1 MNTPIDYTDGKWI
14 AMSVG
19 QFCQILIDSG
29 ENEAILFRVIE
40 DVPVDDKS
48 FIRQCEVLQI
58 PSGIVKEV
66 IDYKDARVHKV
77 LAYFLEKGL
86 IK

>member
-1 MNTPIDYTDGKWI
+1 MNPPIDYTDGKWI

-29 ENEAILFRVIE
+29 ENEAILCRVVRDQPINDE
-40 DVPVDDKS
+40 S
-48 FIRQCEVLQI
+48 FVRVYQVLQV
-58 PSGIVKEV
+58 PSGAVQDS
-66 IDYKDARVHKV
+66 IDLIGARVHKV
-77 LAYFLEKGL
+77 LAGFLEIGL